1 MTDSNVTPSPRCM
14 AYARW
19 IASQYR
25 AILGISCIL
34 LLAAGAVASRLPVY
48 ADFSYLLPPR
58 AEAVQHL
65 RALEKRAH
73 VLGTLMLAVKSD
85 DAAQREAVAQS
96 VREQVAKLSD
106 TLVSSV
112 EVDRH
117 IAHTFAWD
125 NRWLFA
131 STQDLAAARD
141 ALRGRM
147 NDGFESHNPLTI
159 DLDAAPAHD
168 DASQSL
174 IAKLKEAEKA
184 KSDPGEYVSPDG
196 KLQLLIVHTPFSAGD
211 IGKDTELIA
220 AVEPILAA
228 AMAEHP
234 AVQVGMAGDVI
245 SSRAEQRSILF
256 GMLTATALT
265 IALVVAGLLAY
276 YRSLAGVAAL
286 SWSLAVGT
294 VATFMVT
301 RLTIGH
307 LNLATA
313 FLASIVVGNGI
324 NFGIMLLA
332 RYFEA
337 LRAQP
342 QEPEPLAVAIADT
355 LHGTFAAALTA
366 CVAYMSLVATDFR
379 GFRDFGYIGGVG
391 MMLCWVSA
399 YTVLPA
405 TLVWITKRGWV
416 HATPEPR
423 VGPWLS
429 RMLPK
434 RLGPIIAVAGVILV
448 AASGVAWHY
457 LTHDPYEANFQ
468 NLRSDSAEI
477 EHERHW
483 MHEVDVAFGQG
494 ISGGFVIGAPD
505 RETAQTL
512 FVELRALDA
521 NRTREEKLFSRVN
534 ALDEGIPADQDEK
547 LALLGDIRTLIDDP
561 RMQHA
566 PARERALYKKMR
578 PPESLRPLTDPDIPA
593 ELAWPFTEVD
603 GSRGKLLLAMPG
615 WGYQIWNAHDLVR
628 WVDKVRA
635 LHLGHDTLL
644 GGSAFVF
651 ADMLRMVE
659 HDGPKATLVA
669 TLGALLV
676 VLVMVGA
683 GIHGRVTMLC
693 GLSGTILML
702 AAVALLGL
710 RVNFLDFVAL
720 PITIGIGIDYAVNI
734 CARHRLNPSQSARHA
749 LATAGG
755 AVFLASY
762 TTIIGYGSLLLSSNK
777 GIRSFGTAAIIGE
790 ITCLCVALVLAPA
803 LLDWRRKS
811 GGNN

>member
-1 MTDSNVTPSPRCM
+1 M
-14 AYARW
+14 
-19 IASQYR
+19 
-25 AILGISCIL
+25 
-34 LLAAGAVASRLPVY
+34 
-48 ADFSYLLPPR
+48 
-58 AEAVQHL
+58 
-65 RALEKRAH
+65 
-73 VLGTLMLAVKSD
+73 
-85 DAAQREAVAQS
+85 
-96 VREQVAKLSD
+96 
-106 TLVSSV
+106 
-112 EVDRH
+112 
-117 IAHTFAWD
+117 
-125 NRWLFA
+125 
-131 STQDLAAARD
+131 
-141 ALRGRM
+141 
-147 NDGFESHNPLTI
+147 
-159 DLDAAPAHD
+159 
-168 DASQSL
+168 
-174 IAKLKEAEKA
+174 
-184 KSDPGEYVSPDG
+184 
-196 KLQLLIVHTPFSAGD
+196 LIVHTPFSAGD
-211 IGKDTELIA
+211 IGKDTQLIE

-265 IALVVAGLLAY
+265 IGLVVAGLLAY
-276 YRSLAGVAAL
+276 YRSPAGVAAL

-294 VATFMVT
+294 MTTFMVT

-337 LRAQP
+337 LRAGP
-342 QEPEPLAVAIADT
+342 SAHEPLALAIGDT
-355 LHGTFAAALTA
+355 LHGTLAAALTA
-366 CVAYMSLVATDFR
+366 CVAYLSLIATDFR
-379 GFRDFGYIGGVG
+379 GFRDFGYIGGIG
-391 MMLCWVSA
+391 MLLCWISA

-405 TLVWITKRGWV
+405 SLVWVQRRGWL
-416 HATPEPR
+416 HATPEPS

-429 RMLPK
+429 RMLPQ
-434 RLGPIIAVAGVILV
+434 RVGGVIAATSV
-448 AASGVAWHY
+448 VMVVASGIAWHY

-468 NLRSDSAEI
+468 NLRSDGAEI

-505 RETAQTL
+505 RDTAHKL
-512 FVELRALDA
+512 FVELRTLDEG
-521 NRTREEKLFSRVN
+521 RSREEKLFSRVN
-534 ALDEGIPADQDEK
+534 ALDEGIPADQSKK
-547 LALLGDIRTLIDDP
+547 LAILDDIRTLIDDP
-561 RMQHA
+561 RMQRA
-566 PARERALYKKMR
+566 PPRERALYKKVR
-578 PPESLRPLTDPDIPA
+578 PPEHLRPLTDADIPA
-593 ELAWPFTEVD
+593 ALAWPFTEVD

-628 WVDKVRA
+628 WVDQVRA

-683 GIHGRVTMLC
+683 GAHGRVTMLC
-693 GLSGTILML
+693 GISGTILML
-702 AAVALLGL
+702 AAVSLLGL

-734 CARHRLNPSQSARHA
+734 CARHRLDPSRGARHA

-790 ITCLCVALVLAPA
+790 ITCLIVALVVAPA
-803 LLDWRRKS
+803 LLDLRRKKS
-811 GGNN
+811 H

>member
-1 MTDSNVTPSPRCM
+1 MSDSHATPSPRCT

-25 AILGISCIL
+25 AILAISCIL
-34 LLAAGAVASRLPVY
+34 LLAAGAVAAQLPVH

-85 DAAQREAVAQS
+85 DPAQREAVAQS
-96 VREQVAKLSD
+96 VRQQVAALPD
-106 TLVSSV
+106 DLVSSV

-117 IAHTFAWD
+117 VARRFAWE

-131 STQDLAAARD
+131 STQDLAATRD

-147 NDGFESHNPLTI
+147 NEGFESHNPLAI
-159 DLDAAPAHD
+159 DLDAPATHD
-168 DASQSL
+168 DTSKSL
-174 IAKLKEAEKA
+174 IDRLKEAEKA
-184 KSDPGEYVSPDG
+184 QSDPGEYVSPDG

-211 IGKDTELIA
+211 IGRDTALIA

-228 AMAEHP
+228 AMTEHP

-265 IALVVAGLLAY
+265 IALVVLGLLAY

-286 SWSLAVGT
+286 SWSLAVGAIT
-294 VATFMVT
+294 TFMVT

-337 LRAQP
+337 LRAHP
-342 QEPEPLAVAIADT
+342 TPSEPLAVAIGDT

-366 CVAYMSLVATDFR
+366 CVAYLSLIATDFR
-379 GFRDFGYIGGVG
+379 GFRDFGYIGGIG

-405 TLVWITKRGWV
+405 ALVWIQRRGWLR
-416 HATPEPR
+416 ATPEPPI
-423 VGPWLS
+423 GPWLS

-434 RLGPIIAVAGVILV
+434 RVGWVIAVATLVLV
-448 AASGVAWHY
+448 AASSVAWHY

-505 RETAQTL
+505 RDTARKL
-512 FVELRALDA
+512 FVQLRALDEG
-521 NRTREEKLFSRVN
+521 RSREEKLFSRVN
-534 ALDEGIPADQDEK
+534 ALDEGVPTDQDKK
-547 LALLGDIRTLIDDP
+547 LIILGEIRTLLNDP

-566 PARERALYKKMR
+566 PPRERALYKKVR
-578 PPESLRPLTDPDIPA
+578 PPEQLRPLTDADIPA

-615 WGYQIWNAHDLVR
+615 WGYQIWNAHDLIR
-628 WVDKVRA
+628 WVDQVRN

-669 TLGALLV
+669 TVGAILV

-683 GIHGRVTMLC
+683 RVHGRVTMLC
-693 GLSGTILML
+693 GLFGTTLML
-702 AAVALLGL
+702 AAVAVLGL

-734 CARHRLNPSQSARHA
+734 CARHRLDPTQSARHA

-790 ITCLCVALVLAPA
+790 ITCLVVALVVAPA
-803 LLDWRRKS
+803 LLDLRRNQPPK
-811 GGNN
+811 